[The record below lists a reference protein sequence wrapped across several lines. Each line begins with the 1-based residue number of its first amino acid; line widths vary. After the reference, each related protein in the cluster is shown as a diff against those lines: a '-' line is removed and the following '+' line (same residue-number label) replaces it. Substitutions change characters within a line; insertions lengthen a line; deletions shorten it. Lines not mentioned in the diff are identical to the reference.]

1 MKCLE
6 IARLKD
12 FAPNTPGLLGV
23 DQGPQTPCREVR
35 DSRYVSTNPPLEIPA
50 YGPESILHFA
60 YLFVEKFFDTIYRV
74 TTKLRD
80 IPSADSLGRHWCEAN
95 HTAVVYVT

>member
-23 DQGPQTPCREVR
+23 AQGPQTQCREVG
-35 DSRYVSTNPPLEIPA
+35 DSRSMRVDEPPSGNSCLRACGPLPVGSYDTNAMVISVWNRDQEK
-50 YGPESILHFA
+50 
-60 YLFVEKFFDTIYRV
+60 LF
-74 TTKLRD
+74 
-80 IPSADSLGRHWCEAN
+80 
-95 HTAVVYVT
+95 

>member
-23 DQGPQTPCREVR
+23 AQGPQTPCRELR
-35 DSRYVSTNPPLEIPA
+35 DSRCVSTNPPLEIPA
-50 YGPESILHFA
+50 YGPGIVMMIDDLGIKTIMEYKKFCYYFNIIMIRHLA
-60 YLFVEKFFDTIYRV
+60 CVEKHPT
-74 TTKLRD
+74 
-80 IPSADSLGRHWCEAN
+80 PM
-95 HTAVVYVT
+95 